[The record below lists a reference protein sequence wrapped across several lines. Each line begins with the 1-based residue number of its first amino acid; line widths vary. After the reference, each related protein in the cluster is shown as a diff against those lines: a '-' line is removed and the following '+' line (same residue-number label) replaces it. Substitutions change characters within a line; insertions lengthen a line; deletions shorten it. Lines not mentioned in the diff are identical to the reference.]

1 MTSTDVEPMT
11 STDAEPM
18 TPNALIVTG
27 RVTRAAVPGLCAE
40 LEALLRDADG
50 AACDRGACG
59 RDAHVLGA
67 CGRDGRDLDVRAPD
81 ACTPDTWVDCDVGG
95 VVHVDL
101 ALVEAMARLGLVA
114 RRAGGRR
121 LRLRHVP
128 PELRS
133 LLDLVGLADVVDVG
147 YGPGAGP
154 GPGDGVG

>member
-1 MTSTDVEPMT
+1 M
-11 STDAEPM
+11 EPM
-18 TPNALIVTG
+18 TPNVLIVTG

-40 LEALLRDADG
+40 LEALLRDLDG

-59 RDAHVLGA
+59 RGACGRGA
-67 CGRDGRDLDVRAPD
+67 CGRDGRDSDARAPGACDPDVRDPD
-81 ACTPDTWVDCDVGG
+81 ACVPDAWVDCDVGG

-101 ALVEAMARLGLVA
+101 ALVEAVARLGLVA

-147 YGPGAGP
+147 YGQGP
-154 GPGDGVG
+154 GPGNGVG